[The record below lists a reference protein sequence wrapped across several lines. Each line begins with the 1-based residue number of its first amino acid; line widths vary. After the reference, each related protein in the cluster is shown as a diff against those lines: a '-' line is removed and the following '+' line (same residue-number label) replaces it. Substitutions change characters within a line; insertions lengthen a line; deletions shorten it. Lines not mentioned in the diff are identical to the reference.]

1 MKTANYQL
9 LFILLLV
16 LTITSCNKS
25 NNQITHVN
33 DYSAYLELTESE
45 TLQTIQGDHDFWENK
60 LEKEPNQYPHL
71 VKLAASQSQLFT
83 ATGNIDYL
91 IKAEE
96 SLMKANEKINYT
108 NSGYLRALARNYIS
122 QHRFKEALTLLE
134 KAETIGENLKGTQK
148 MLFDVHLELGNTKEA
163 SHYLAQIKDLSDFGF
178 LIRLSK
184 WSDHEGDLKSTIK
197 YMEKAMAIAESSKNK
212 ALMQWAFTN
221 IADYY
226 GHDGQI
232 EKAYNYYLK
241 ALDINANDAYA
252 KKGIAWI
259 VYSFERNPEEALRI
273 LNTIEKQHQ
282 APDYFLLKAEISEY
296 RKDSVAK
303 TKNLTLYAEAVTNAK
318 YGDMYNAYNAKLFAE
333 ELNLTDKALALSR
346 LEIENR
352 PTAQSYDLLAWT
364 YYNKGQYENA
374 LHIAVDNVLNKTFE
388 PEAMYHLAKIYK
400 ANGKLLEAK
409 KLKKELL
416 ESSFEL
422 GPLVEKEIKN
432 I

>member
-1 MKTANYQL
+1 MNTANYKL

-16 LTITSCNKS
+16 LTSCNKS
-25 NNQITHVN
+25 LDKITSVN
-33 DYSAYLELTESE
+33 DYNTYLKGLESE

-60 LEKEPNQYPHL
+60 LEKEPNQYPYL

-91 IKAEE
+91 ILAEE
-96 SLMKANEKINYT
+96 SLIKANEKINYT

-122 QHRFKEALTLLE
+122 QHRFKEALNLLE

-148 MLFDVHLELGNTKEA
+148 MLFDVHLELGNTKKA
-163 SHYLAQIKDLSDFGF
+163 SHYLAQVKDLSDFGF

-184 WSDHEGDLKSTIK
+184 WSDHEGDLSATIK

-212 ALMQWAFTN
+212 ALMQWAYTN

-232 EKAYNYYLK
+232 EKSYHYYLK
-241 ALDINANDAYA
+241 ALAINPNEAYA

-259 VYSFERNPEEALRI
+259 VYSYERNPQEAIRI
-273 LNTIEKQHQ
+273 LNTIAKQHQ
-282 APDYFLLKAEISEY
+282 APDYYLLKAEIAEY
-296 RKDSVAK
+296 MNDKTAK
-303 TKNLTLYAEAVTNAK
+303 TKYLTLYANAVNNTK

-333 ELNLTDKALALSR
+333 ELNLTDQALKLSR
-346 LEIENR
+346 EEIDNR

-364 YYNKGQYENA
+364 YYNKGHYENA
-374 LHIAVDNVLNKTFE
+374 LHIAEDNVLNKTFE

-400 ANGKLLEAK
+400 ANGKISEAK